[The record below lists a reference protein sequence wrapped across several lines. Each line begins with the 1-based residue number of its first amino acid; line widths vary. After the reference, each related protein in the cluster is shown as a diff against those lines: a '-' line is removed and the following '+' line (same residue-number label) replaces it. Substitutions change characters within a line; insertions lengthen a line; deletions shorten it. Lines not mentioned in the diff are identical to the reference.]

1 MRNSGNWVQTRIIP
15 NMFHVTCTAPRARD
29 GANAQS
35 PDRFFVPV
43 RTVADGSRTMAV
55 NLSMPILV
63 VEDHGA
69 TALILRTLLTRLG
82 FSDVE
87 EASDGL
93 AAVAKMREK
102 KYALVIS
109 DWNMEPMSGYG
120 LLKKIR
126 IDGAEIQFIMITSDL
141 TAANVIAAGKAGVSG
156 YIVKPFSAEKLKAE
170 IEGAFADECDCEEQE
185 KKEI

>member
-1 MRNSGNWVQTRIIP
+1 
-15 NMFHVTCTAPRARD
+15 
-29 GANAQS
+29 
-35 PDRFFVPV
+35 
-43 RTVADGSRTMAV
+43 MAV

-63 VEDHGA
+63 VEDHSA

-82 FSDVE
+82 FSDVD

-93 AAVAKMREK
+93 AAVAKLREK

-126 IDGAEIQFIMITSDL
+126 IDGAEIRFIMITSDL

-170 IEGAFADECDCEEQE
+170 IEEAFA
-185 KKEI
+185 K

>member
-1 MRNSGNWVQTRIIP
+1 
-15 NMFHVTCTAPRARD
+15 
-29 GANAQS
+29 
-35 PDRFFVPV
+35 
-43 RTVADGSRTMAV
+43 MAV

-126 IDGAEIQFIMITSDL
+126 IDGAEIRFIMITSDL

-170 IEGAFADECDCEEQE
+170 IEEAFA
-185 KKEI
+185 K